1 MLFKP
6 WGLCLNL
13 GIGCGTKSSRLERD
27 IADFDPAVAP
37 PCSSAA
43 PSCDELFRDLSHD
56 VSQWFAAFQDA
67 GFVRP
72 ADCDLVGLWLSTLAA
87 LPPEDHEWA
96 AWAFLV
102 WGRAPL
108 DELLQGLIDG
118 EAEQI
123 ICDAFVELAE
133 VFPLARANE
142 LRGQARA
149 RLAYLQDCQG
159 RPIPHRPVRR
169 GTANVKER
177 IETALQVPR
186 AYVDLA
192 IWHDA
197 IRAMRWTS
205 NMISRAIPVLR
216 CPDGPLAFLVIH
228 LFSGRRR
235 ETDCHSWLKECW
247 PKRHRAFD
255 GYSRFR
261 PLRELGQILL
271 FMEDAPPPLPRW
283 LCECFFVRSTLETFS
298 EARHMPP
305 PSDCPPE
312 QAARWPRPLRSAAR
326 LFGVG
331 IEDQGTSSAPAGPR
345 FLPTKSWGDD

>member
-1 MLFKP
+1 MAFTTAK
-6 WGLCLNL
+6 GLARHKRLGHKEFSMEHNMVDGATCPHCLQYFWTSARLQQHLAYVSRKTGVNACYQALARQGFCASYSTAYRPKELVEINRADALQAL
-13 GIGCGTKSSRLERD
+13 GPLPEPRD
-27 IADFDPAVAP
+27 WMR
-37 PCSSAA
+37 
-43 PSCDELFRDLSHD
+43 DEI
-56 VSQWFAAFQDA
+56 DA

-205 NMISRAIPVLR
+205 NMISRAIP
-216 CPDGPLAFLVIH
+216 
-228 LFSGRRR
+228 
-235 ETDCHSWLKECW
+235 
-247 PKRHRAFD
+247 
-255 GYSRFR
+255 
-261 PLRELGQILL
+261 
-271 FMEDAPPPLPRW
+271 
-283 LCECFFVRSTLETFS
+283 
-298 EARHMPP
+298 
-305 PSDCPPE
+305 
-312 QAARWPRPLRSAAR
+312 
-326 LFGVG
+326 
-331 IEDQGTSSAPAGPR
+331 
-345 FLPTKSWGDD
+345 